1 MTKKLLSLLVAFAL
15 LAMPCLTLAEGYQ
28 TYVSEDKSVT
38 FLISLRLDSAES
50 GEH

>member
-15 LAMPCLTLAEGYQ
+15 LAMPCLTLAEEYQ
-28 TYVSEDKSVT
+28 TYVSGSERH
-38 FLISLRLDSAES
+38 LPLSLRLDSAES

>member
-28 TYVSEDKSVT
+28 TYVSEDT
-38 FLISLRLDSAES
+38 ERHLPLSLRLDSAES